1 MTDPSRSGETDA
13 AGTTSHRPDPVP
25 IDTPDTAPTAP
36 AQPPSAPV
44 APAAGPSPTRPA
56 VPGTRTGRLWIGLIV
71 AAVVFVLLLVF
82 IVQNSGTVEINFMG
96 MHGHMSL
103 AVALL
108 LATASGMLLVAIPG
122 TGRIMQL
129 RRRLRRR
136 TRPNRQP

>member
-1 MTDPSRSGETDA
+1 MTDPSTFGETDNA
-13 AGTTSHRPDPVP
+13 RTTPHRPDPV
-25 IDTPDTAPTAP
+25 DTAPTDAPDTAPAVPAP
-36 AQPPSAPV
+36 PASAP
-44 APAAGPSPTRPA
+44 GPGPTRPA
-56 VPGTRTGRLWIGLIV
+56 VPGTRTGQLWVGLIV
-71 AAVVFVLLLVF
+71 AAVVFILLLVF
-82 IVQNSGTVEINFMG
+82 IVQNSGTVQISFMG
-96 MHGHMSL
+96 MHGHLSL